1 LAKRKLKGTTA
12 HQRYYVEVMGEK
24 VLVPGVTTVTG
35 LHGGSKNVLINWANR
50 LGLEGTDAG
59 AYSDRAKKIGTIAH
73 YLIECDMKGEDL
85 DNDVVN
91 LYAPYEVEV
100 AESALDSYRAWRA
113 QEGDIKV
120 ILSEAQLVSPL
131 MFGGTVDLY
140 AEVMVAGKPK
150 RVVIDYKTATDIYP
164 EHKYQVTAYSNL
176 LINNGYEVDEAW
188 ILGFPKERGETY
200 KKVVLDWTEMSILWR
215 GFVGLLELY
224 HCEKELREFRKGA

>member
-12 HQRYYVEVMGEK
+12 HQRYYVEVEGEK

-35 LHGGSKNVLINWANR
+35 LHGGSKNVLITWANR

-73 YLIECDMKGEDL
+73 HLIECDMKGETPDL
-85 DNDVVN
+85 S

-120 ILSEAQLVSPL
+120 LLSEAQLTSPL
-131 MFGGTVDLY
+131 LFGGTIDLY
-140 AEVMVAGKPK
+140 AEVTVGNATKN
-150 RVVIDYKTATDIYP
+150 VIIDYKTATDIYP
-164 EHKYQVTAYSNL
+164 EHKYQVTAYAHL
-176 LINNGYEVDEAW
+176 LLTNGYKVDEAW
-188 ILGFPKERGETY
+188 ILGFPKEKGETY
-200 KKVVLDWTEMSILWR
+200 KKVVINWAEMDILWR
-215 GFVGLLELY
+215 GFCGLLDLY
-224 HCEKELREFRKGA
+224 HCEKELRNFRKGA